1 MFVKTNLQLLCFCG
15 IFHPVWT
22 VTVGMAPYAC
32 YNLIVVCV
40 SHVIISCLTLNNCSR
55 LINSQT
61 CAGVTATYLAAQQG
75 HLEVLRYLVEE
86 GGASLKI
93 LCHDRRS
100 CLQAAAQ
107 TGQLETIQWLVR
119 SIPITSGHVNA
130 PGALYKHVVI
140 HKMDGND
147 IIHPPTI
154 TTTGK

>member
-1 MFVKTNLQLLCFCG
+1 MT
-15 IFHPVWT
+15 
-22 VTVGMAPYAC
+22 PYKF
-32 YNLIVVCV
+32 IVPCI
-40 SHVIISCLTLNNCSR
+40 SHVIISCLTLNNRCR

-119 SIPITSGHVNA
+119 SPPVTSLPVMHQGHCK
-130 PGALYKHVVI
+130 YKHAII

-147 IIHPPTI
+147 AVHPPI
-154 TTTGK
+154 MTTTGKSCVDV